1 MISSMQSIS
10 KTHYE
15 LKSPSGTLMDK
26 KDKLYILLDML
37 SQNSID
43 GYIEEVI
50 IEHCGD
56 EVFEIHREKIAF
68 QEK

>member
-1 MISSMQSIS
+1 MQSIK

-15 LKSPSGTLMDK
+15 LKSPSGTLIDK

-37 SQNSID
+37 SQNGID

-50 IEHCGD
+50 VEHCGD
-56 EVFEIHREKIAF
+56 EVSEIHREKIAI